1 MPDGNL
7 LPKSDPGDQRTDLLD
22 GWKEIGVH
30 LRREV
35 RTVQRWEKTLG
46 LPIHRTPHDK
56 QGRVFAYKSEIDV
69 WWKTRDKPLE
79 EDDSSSEST
88 ISVVTLPSPAASVR
102 IPDNSSSSSKRF
114 PRWLLWALGAT
125 ILVIAVV
132 ALWPKAMQV
141 VRPTKIVLSVV
152 PFKGQTGDPEAQRI
166 ADGLTEEM
174 ISRLGH
180 LHPARL
186 MIRELPSTSPN
197 TKLEQISSSSKDN
210 GDYLLV
216 GSVRRDGQHVAI
228 TAQLVSLR
236 EGTRVVWGNTYET
249 QLKDVID
256 TEIQISETLI
266 SEVLNVLPT
275 DQHQPPQLN
284 RTANEAYLK
293 GRYFWNRRTVESLN
307 TAIAYFRQAIEAD
320 PTYAPPYAGLSDCY
334 ALLGS
339 APYSALPPKEAFP
352 KAEEA
357 ALKALQL
364 DETLAEA
371 HVSLGYS
378 RLVYDRNFTEA
389 EKQFRRAL
397 QLRPGYA
404 TAHQYYAYYLTAV
417 GRMEEAIQERKLAVQ
432 LDPVSPLLNS
442 ALGEAYY
449 QAHQFDQTIELNKKS
464 LELDPSYIVALVNGA
479 RAYEQKGMHAEAIA
493 AYQKIL
499 TVAPATPSVM
509 ALLAHAYAVSGNPT
523 QAQKILADLEKISQ
537 QRYVPSLYIAMIY
550 TGLKDKDR
558 AFQYLAKANDERCE
572 YLVYLRTEPFADP
585 LRSDPR
591 FPVFLKS
598 IGL

>member
-1 MPDGNL
+1 MPEGNL
-7 LPKSDPGDQRTDLLD
+7 LPKPDPVDQRSDLLD

-35 RTVQRWEKTLG
+35 RTVQRWEKSLG
-46 LPIHRTPHDK
+46 LPVHRTPHDK
-56 QGRVFAYKSEIDV
+56 QGRVFAYKSEIDL
-69 WWKTRDKPLE
+69 WWKTRDNPPD
-79 EDDSSSEST
+79 EDDPSSDGAL
-88 ISVVTLPSPAASVR
+88 SVVPLPRPASSDVIPPVPAVR
-102 IPDNSSSSSKRF
+102 RF
-114 PRWLLWALGAT
+114 PRWLLWGVGA
-125 ILVIAVV
+125 IVVIAVF
-132 ALWPKAMQV
+132 ALGPRV
-141 VRPTKIVLSVV
+141 IRVFRPAKIVLSVV
-152 PFKGQTGDPEAQRI
+152 PFKGQAGDPEAQRI

-186 MIRELPSTSPN
+186 TIRELPGTSQP
-197 TKLEQISSSSKDN
+197 KLEQISSSRDN

-236 EGTRVVWGNTYET
+236 EGTRVMWGNTYET

-256 TEIQISETLI
+256 TEIQISETLV

-339 APYSALPPKEAFP
+339 APYSALPPTEAFP

-364 DETLAEA
+364 DDTLAEA

-389 EKQFRRAL
+389 EKHFRRAL

-404 TAHQYYAYYLTAV
+404 TAHQFYAYYLTAV

-449 QAHQFDQTIELNKKS
+449 QARQFDQTIELNQKS

-479 RAYEQKGMHAEAIA
+479 RGYEQKGMHAEAIA

-509 ALLAHAYAVSGNPT
+509 ALLGHAYAVSGNPAA
-523 QAQKILADLEKISQ
+523 AQKILADLEKISQ
-537 QRYVPSLYIAMIY
+537 QRYVSSLYIAMIY
-550 TGLKDKDR
+550 TGLKDKDH
-558 AFQYLAKANDERCE
+558 AFQYLEKANQERCE

-591 FPVFLKS
+591 FPVLLKS
-598 IGL
+598 LGL